1 MVVPHGKLV
10 KVKGKNMHVRQMGS
24 GAITIVLLP
33 GLGTPLPSVEFA
45 PLIRDLSKKHT
56 VCVVEI
62 FGYGHSGGTDSPRT
76 NENHVEEI
84 REGLKMAGLQP
95 PYVLMPFSCTGIYS
109 EYYATKYPSEVA
121 GLILLDT
128 TATVEGYAQL
138 FAEMENKSDEDFD
151 TEDTIEEVEQSYDE
165 DELIAEYVGHGYTIE
180 EIHEIM
186 EMTANLTHIDTQ
198 TAQEKAL
205 LQNIFEVASMPIPN
219 EIPILVFHSDW
230 AEIFDEEELNEY
242 EHEKH
247 YNDHLHRLGERA
259 KLVTIKGSTHDDIYY
274 HSDFRKI
281 ICDEVDV
288 FIKCLNP

>member
-10 KVKGKNMHVRQMGS
+10 KVKEKNMHVRQMGS

-45 PLIRDLSKKHT
+45 PLMRDLSKKHT

-62 FGYGHSGGTDSPRT
+62 FGYGHSDGTDSLRT

-109 EYYATKYPSEVA
+109 EYYAAKYLSEVA

-128 TATVEGYAQL
+128 TATVEGYARL
-138 FAEMENKSDEDFD
+138 FVESENQPTEDFD
-151 TEDTIEEVEQSYDE
+151 TEDTIEEVEPSYDE
-165 DELIAEYVGHGYTIE
+165 DELIAEYVEHGYTVE
-180 EIHEIM
+180 EIHEII
-186 EMTANLTHIDTQ
+186 EMTSNLTHIDTQ

-205 LQNIFEVASMPIPN
+205 SENIFEVSSMPIPK
-219 EIPILVFHSDW
+219 EVPILVFHADW
-230 AEIFDEEELNEY
+230 AEDLDEEELR
-242 EHEKH
+242 EHKK
-247 YNDHLHRLGERA
+247 YYSDHMHRLGEHA
-259 KLVTIKGSTHDDIYY
+259 KLVVIKGSTHDDIHYN
-274 HSDFRKI
+274 SDGRKV
-281 ICDEVDV
+281 ICEEVEA
-288 FIKCLNP
+288 FTKHLTP